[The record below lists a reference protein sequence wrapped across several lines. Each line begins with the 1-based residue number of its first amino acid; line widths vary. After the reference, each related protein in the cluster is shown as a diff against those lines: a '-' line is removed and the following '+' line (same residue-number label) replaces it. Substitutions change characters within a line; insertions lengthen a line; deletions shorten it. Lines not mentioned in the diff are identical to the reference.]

1 MTNLQH
7 FIWPGFSIATLVTM
21 CYTVEMAFDSEV
33 FSMAPPIAIFVFI
46 GLADLSIREIY
57 YRRKAYLNEHLK
69 SQYEFEFPQRFPSIG
84 SHLSDRYETDRE
96 SETKKKDQKDA
107 VVNPMVIV
115 GASSLTGNKFQNY

>member
-1 MTNLQH
+1 M
-7 FIWPGFSIATLVTM
+7 
-21 CYTVEMAFDSEV
+21 
-33 FSMAPPIAIFVFI
+33 
-46 GLADLSIREIY
+46 
-57 YRRKAYLNEHLK
+57 NEHLK
-69 SQYEFEFPQRFPSIG
+69 SQYEFEFPQRFSSIG